1 MLRCNCPHD
10 RAVDLRVSEAND
22 IPSREPCH
30 FELAVSSGLS
40 RVWQRVHRRQMPRVR
55 VTESGKKWGWGSEST
70 GRSEAFPDP
79 ETRRDT
85 DP

>member
-1 MLRCNCPHD
+1 MVRCDYPHD

-22 IPSREPCH
+22 IPSTEPCH

-40 RVWQRVHRRQMPRVR
+40 RVWQREHRKQMPPVR
-55 VTESGKKWGWGSEST
+55 VSESGKKWVCGGEST
-70 GRSEAFPDP
+70 GGSKASPDP